1 MTKMS
6 GGLVLAVAVAVGLA
20 ASPLQAQRGAGMRGQ
35 MAGPNMAGPNMAG
48 PNMGLS
54 LDILLENQE
63 NLDLTGDQL
72 RELESLKATMDG
84 QVAPLAE
91 EMTVL
96 REQIWAGEVDRSE
109 GFRQLQALRGE
120 FLTASAPLQGR
131 VQEIL
136 TVEQHRLLQAEVW
149 QNRPGM
155 GRAGAAFQG
164 RGGAFQGRGGAFQG
178 RGGMGMTRGQLRG
191 SRGGCVPRHGFNGQ
205 GRAPAFGFRQA
216 APRAPVR
223 FRNDT
228 VPNLRRGGGLE
239 PQGEGNLYL
248 PR

>member
-6 GGLVLAVAVAVGLA
+6 GGIVMAVAVAVGLA
-20 ASPLQAQRGAGMRGQ
+20 ASPLQAQRGAGFRGQ
-35 MAGPNMAGPNMAG
+35 MAG

-63 NLDLTGDQL
+63 NLDLTADQL
-72 RELESLKATMDG
+72 RELESLKAIMDS

-91 EMTVL
+91 EMKAL
-96 REQIWAGEVDRSE
+96 REQVWAGEVDRGE

-164 RGGAFQGRGGAFQG
+164 RGGAFHGRGGAFHG
-178 RGGMGMTRGQLRG
+178 RGGMGMPRGQLRG
-191 SRGGCVPRHGFNGQ
+191 SRGGFVPRHGFYGQ

-216 APRAPVR
+216 APRAPMR

-228 VPNLRRGGGLE
+228 ISNFPRGGGFD

-248 PR
+248 QR

>member
-6 GGLVLAVAVAVGLA
+6 GGIVLAVAVAVGLA
-20 ASPLQAQRGAGMRGQ
+20 ASPIQAQRGAGFRGQ
-35 MAGPNMAGPNMAG
+35 MAGPH
-48 PNMGLS
+48 MGLS

-72 RELESLKATMDG
+72 RELESLKAMMDD

-91 EMTVL
+91 EMKAL
-96 REQIWAGEVDRSE
+96 REQIWAGEVDRGE

-155 GRAGAAFQG
+155 GRGGAAFQG
-164 RGGAFQGRGGAFQG
+164 RGGAFQGRGGAFRG

-191 SRGGCVPRHGFNGQ
+191 SRGGFVPRHGFNGQ

-216 APRAPVR
+216 APRAPMY

-228 VPNLRRGGGLE
+228 APNFRRGGGFD